1 MANTAYKQW
10 RASGGAKV
18 GASHNCSC
26 TWTGDRSELRHCS
39 YAKTLAFML
48 RKATDR
54 PIDYKIENEI
64 TDKEE
69 KI

>member
-1 MANTAYKQW
+1 
-10 RASGGAKV
+10 
-18 GASHNCSC
+18 
-26 TWTGDRSELRHCS
+26 
-39 YAKTLAFML
+39 ML

-69 KI
+69 KYERVFTNKYYRIRKLHIKTP